1 MAQVESYNIYMLI
14 ALYLRQYINNMYNY
28 IQYTYMNQ
36 GWKKS
41 VIIIMIFID
50 FFMIFM
56 IFINKLF

>member
-50 FFMIFM
+50 FFYDFYD
-56 IFINKLF
+56 FY